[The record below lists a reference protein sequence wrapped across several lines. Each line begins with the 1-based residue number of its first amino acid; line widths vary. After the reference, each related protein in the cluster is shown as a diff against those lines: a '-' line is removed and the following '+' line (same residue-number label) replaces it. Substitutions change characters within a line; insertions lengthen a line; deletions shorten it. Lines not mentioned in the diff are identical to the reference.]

1 MEKLCQ
7 TCGISLNL
15 GSSPCPTPVR
25 RNIESFFC
33 SNIYILCLLTCL
45 LASLPDE
52 GEEFFKIN
60 FSVPISVYLAKQP
73 SHLHMCTKNCNKIQS
88 KMNNLDQCP
97 TQFDQRYKVLI
108 CASIFWFQA
117 VISQWVSE
125 SYFLD
130 ALASCDFK
138 FSVREWVR
146 AASDVSDAR
155 IMTPDQPSTPSPAS
169 QLPAWLSSW
178 TGREG
183 GKSQRCTDVRNIN
196 HLLKLVEC
204 EVSRI
209 SLLKN
214 DKRLQRRLLN
224 RRINAGLKNVFWL

>member
-1 MEKLCQ
+1 M
-7 TCGISLNL
+7 
-15 GSSPCPTPVR
+15 
-25 RNIESFFC
+25 
-33 SNIYILCLLTCL
+33 
-45 LASLPDE
+45 
-52 GEEFFKIN
+52 
-60 FSVPISVYLAKQP
+60 
-73 SHLHMCTKNCNKIQS
+73 
-88 KMNNLDQCP
+88 
-97 TQFDQRYKVLI
+97 
-108 CASIFWFQA
+108 
-117 VISQWVSE
+117 
-125 SYFLD
+125 
-130 ALASCDFK
+130 
-138 FSVREWVR
+138 REWVS

-224 RRINAGLKNVFWL
+224 RRINAGLKNIFWLLDKFLVYLEFFSAPGSKPFSSFAVSYPLQFPLILGRSNLFLNLWQVQFVNNFSKAAKVIGTKTSQADQQL

>member
-1 MEKLCQ
+1 MRRCFPKFLIRPPPSTHEEKVIHWNLCRTWHELSVHYNKKGGIEMEKLCQ

-130 ALASCDFK
+130 ALASFDFK
-138 FSVREWVR
+138 LRYES
-146 AASDVSDAR
+146 
-155 IMTPDQPSTPSPAS
+155 STCSYT
-169 QLPAWLSSW
+169 L
-178 TGREG
+178 
-183 GKSQRCTDVRNIN
+183 
-196 HLLKLVEC
+196 
-204 EVSRI
+204 
-209 SLLKN
+209 
-214 DKRLQRRLLN
+214 
-224 RRINAGLKNVFWL
+224 